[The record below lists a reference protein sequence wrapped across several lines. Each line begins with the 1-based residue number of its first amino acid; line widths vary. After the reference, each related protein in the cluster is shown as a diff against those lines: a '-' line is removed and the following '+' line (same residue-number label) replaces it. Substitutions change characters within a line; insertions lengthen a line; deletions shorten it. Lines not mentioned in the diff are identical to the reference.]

1 MVTIFTNTRPFK
13 GPFNVIQRNAIKSW
27 LALRPKCEVIL
38 FNDEEGTA
46 VKVAKEFGVKCVAD
60 VATNEF
66 GTQLLDDVFRQ
77 ARALAQNEVMAQVN
91 SDIILMNDFLEGID
105 RVKSWTGDKAFFIVG
120 RRYDIN
126 INEPLQFAPGWDK
139 AFRERLEKAGSLH
152 GMAGVDYWVFPQN
165 FNFDPPPFNIGRV
178 GMDSWLIYKARSS
191 KIPVIDATEA
201 VTIAHQ
207 NHDYPMR
214 KSDSY
219 WIETKRNLQLA
230 GALNAMTMRDANWL
244 LTPEGIKRPPF
255 PRRIFPILSL
265 FYPWRIFLVLQ
276 RKLLKK
282 SLV

>member
-13 GPFNVIQRNAIKSW
+13 GPFDIIQRNAIKSW
-27 LALRPKCEVIL
+27 LALRPQCEVIL

-46 VKVAKEFGVKCVAD
+46 VKVAKEFGVKCVTD

-66 GTQLLDDVFRQ
+66 GTQLLSDVFRQ
-77 ARALAQNEVMAQVN
+77 ARTLAQNEIVAQVN
-91 SDIILMNDFLEGID
+91 SDIILMNDFSEAIE
-105 RVKSWTGDKAFFIVG
+105 RIKAWLGKRPFFMVG
-120 RRYDIN
+120 RRFNIN
-126 INEPLQFAPGWDK
+126 IKESLEFGRGWEK
-139 AFRERLEKAGSLH
+139 TFRERLKKEGQRH
-152 GMAGVDYWVFPQN
+152 GMAGVDYWVFPRDFN
-165 FNFDPPPFNIGRV
+165 FNPPPFNIGRV

-207 NHDYPMR
+207 NHGYPMR
-214 KSDSY
+214 KSESY
-219 WIETKRNLQLA
+219 WIETERNLKLA
-230 GALNAMTMRDANWL
+230 GALNVMTMRDANWL

-255 PRRIFPILSL
+255 PRRVFPILSL

>member
-1 MVTIFTNTRPFK
+1 MITIFSNVRPFK
-13 GPFNVIQRNAIKSW
+13 GPFDLIQRNAIKSW
-27 LALRPKCEVIL
+27 LALKPKCQVIL
-38 FNDEEGTA
+38 FNDEENTA
-46 VKVAKEFGVKCVAD
+46 SKIAEEFGVECLTD

-66 GTQLLDDVFRQ
+66 GTQLLSDVFKQ
-77 ARALAQNEVMAQVN
+77 AQALAKFDVVAQVN
-91 SDIILMNDFLEGID
+91 SDIILMNDFLKAIEKI
-105 RVKSWTGDKAFFIVG
+105 KQWTKGKPFFMIG
-120 RRYDIN
+120 RRFNIN
-126 INEPLQFAPGWDK
+126 IKEPLEFGPDWER
-139 AFRERLEKAGSLH
+139 AFRERLKKEGQRH
-152 GMAGVDYWVFPQN
+152 GMAGVDYWVFPRDFN
-165 FNFDPPPFNIGRV
+165 FNPPPFNIGRV

-214 KSDSY
+214 KTKSY
-219 WIETKRNLQLA
+219 WIETKRNLKLA

-244 LTPEGIKRPPF
+244 FTPGGIKRPPF